1 MLPLW
6 HLWYQVLTVFFSFW
20 FKQNFLFN
28 HHHHQQ
34 QQWNLHYYH
43 NITTGVSTFD
53 RPSGFET
60 SRQPV
65 TGQNPVELGQGGWA
79 KFWDDENECE
89 FYFHEERGA
98 SQFERPIG
106 KKILTHKCNTDVC
119 LFWCFGVLVFW
130 CSFLVCPLAT
140 RIQLSRTHAQ
150 VKHQRCARFTTG
162 HNGMAKIL
170 WRCGTSVLLLQQFL
184 GWIILRS
191 TCILSSKCLLLLLQS
206 SLLWLITYDLW
217 LTTDLPLMTNTNT
230 DTFLIST
237 RHPAEE
243 KVERN
248 QKNLSFNACLGGKTA
263 KNSFK

>member
-1 MLPLW
+1 MTPLNW
-6 HLWYQVLTVFFSFW
+6 LFSFP
-20 FKQNFLFN
+20 FVSKTNFLFN
-28 HHHHQQ
+28 HHHHHQ

-65 TGQNPVELGQGGWA
+65 SGQNPVELGQGGWA

-106 KKILTHKCNTDVC
+106 KTIHTQRCNTDVS
-119 LFWCFGVLVFW
+119 LFWYSVVLMF
-130 CSFLVCPLAT
+130 FLVCPLAT

-191 TCILSSKCLLLLLQS
+191 TCILSSKCLLLPLQS
-206 SLLWLITYDLW
+206 SLLWLIRLVISDQWSLF
-217 LTTDLPLMTNTNT
+217 
-230 DTFLIST
+230 TFD
-237 RHPAEE
+237 
-243 KVERN
+243 
-248 QKNLSFNACLGGKTA
+248 
-263 KNSFK
+263 